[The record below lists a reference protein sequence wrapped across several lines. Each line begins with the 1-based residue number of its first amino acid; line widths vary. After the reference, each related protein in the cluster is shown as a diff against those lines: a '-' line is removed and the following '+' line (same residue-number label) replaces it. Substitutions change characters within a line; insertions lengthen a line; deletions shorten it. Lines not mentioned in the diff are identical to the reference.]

1 MCKRPMFFIVFLLIL
16 ASFVA
21 GPTNQALS
29 ADGSSLARAKGHGK
43 VTFHGSGSI
52 SVDGDGVLYV
62 NESPEVEA
70 VGRFNFFEDE
80 ADGRRIYVVQKE
92 ATTVSVTGSEMEV
105 SFSGANISFIAEGSG
120 EMTVEGYG
128 IYLKGLSIGI
138 WTPEG
143 TRIKLGN

>member
-1 MCKRPMFFIVFLLIL
+1 MFKRMMFFVVFLLL
-16 ASFVA
+16 LSSFIA
-21 GPTNQALS
+21 GPANQALC
-29 ADGSSLARAKGHGK
+29 ADNSSFARAKGHGT
-43 VTFHGSGSI
+43 VTFTGSGSI

-80 ADGRRIYVVQKE
+80 ADGRRVYVVQKE
-92 ATTVSVTGSEMEV
+92 ATTVSVAGSDMEV

-120 EMTVEGYG
+120 EMTVKGYG
-128 IYLKGLSIGI
+128 IYLEGLSFGI